1 MTEHIRVRW
10 NATGHHSTIP
20 AHRFDSERH
29 TKLKSDA
36 VDRNGVPLPPKY
48 KTNLPSGKGA
58 PKGGG
63 ARTDA
68 GDSPSGVGAD
78 G

>member
-48 KTNLPSGKGA
+48 KTSVAAAA
-58 PKGGG
+58 PDSKAGS
-63 ARTDA
+63 ATKATD
-68 GDSPSGVGAD
+68 DKKES
-78 G
+78 